1 MSDIEL
7 FLSDLMGDF
16 EKQISPIEN
25 SNTYSFNYVKPLFNY
40 PTIQMV
46 IKSPLV
52 YDKYID
58 RYILAENSF
67 FLFFLY
73 DLETDMIIGELEEI
87 YFDENWQD
95 ELYFS
100 ICDAENRV
108 QKYICPECEFWLVQ
122 RTNMYGHKFLG
133 CCGYPECNFSSE
145 IKELEN

>member
-1 MSDIEL
+1 MIDIEL

-16 EKQISPIEN
+16 EKQISPIKD
-25 SNTYSFNYVKPLFNY
+25 SNLFSFNYVKTLYTY

-46 IKSPLV
+46 IKSPLL
-52 YDKYID
+52 YNKSID
-58 RYILAENSF
+58 RYILNENSF

-73 DLETDMIIGELEEI
+73 DLETDIIIGELEEI

-95 ELYFS
+95 ELDFS

-108 QKYICPECEFWLVQ
+108 QKYICPECDFWLVQ
-122 RTNMYGHKFLG
+122 RANVYGHKFLG

-145 IKELEN
+145 IKE